1 MTAPTATP
9 TPAATPEH
17 GPLRRYLPELV
28 LILLVVL
35 AGIGVMVS
43 DYSPQSA
50 YRYWVWM
57 TPVFGVVSI
66 IAAWSRAQRHGRPVG
81 DIVPRQIAH
90 WLGVLGAVAII
101 YVLQAYGRL
110 TNEGAGSAVLVVL
123 ALAAFLAGVYT
134 DWRLAMLGIILGGAA
149 IAFAWVESVAL
160 IIVPVLLVAVVALVL
175 VMRR

>member
-1 MTAPTATP
+1 MSGPEPTYGTAPT
-9 TPAATPEH
+9 PAPVARGHLAEIV
-17 GPLRRYLPELV
+17 LV
-28 LILLVVL
+28 LLVVL
-35 AGIGVMVS
+35 AGIGVTVS

-50 YRYWVWM
+50 YRYWMWM
-57 TPVFGVVSI
+57 TPVFGIVSTV
-66 IAAWSRAQRHGRPVG
+66 AAWSRAQRHGHAVG
-81 DIVPRQIAH
+81 SIVPQQIVH

-123 ALAAFLAGVYT
+123 ALAAFLAGIYS
-134 DWRLAMLGIILGGAA
+134 DWRMAALGIILGGAA

-160 IIVPVLLVAVVALVL
+160 IVLPVLLIAVVALVV

>member
-1 MTAPTATP
+1 MSESVAQPSP
-9 TPAATPEH
+9 V
-17 GPLRRYLPELV
+17 RRFLPEII
-28 LILLVVL
+28 LILLVL
-35 AGIGVMVS
+35 LSGGGVIVS
-43 DYSPQSA
+43 DYAPESG

-57 TPVFGVVSI
+57 TPVFGLVSI
-66 IAAWSRAQRHGRPVG
+66 VAAWSRAQRLGLPVG
-81 DIVPRQIAH
+81 NIVPQQAVH

-110 TNEGAGSAVLVVL
+110 TNEGAGSAVLIVL

-134 DWRLAMLGIILGGAA
+134 DWRLSVLGIILGLAVV
-149 IAFAWVESVAL
+149 AFAWVESAAL